1 MIVNRC
7 RLSLA
12 FHEVGPAIPEVNGSR
27 LSAQLWRGGQ
37 AVGGTLDP
45 DQRGR
50 PAGPARWC
58 VLSDLG
64 DGAESAPDGIW
75 LLEQINPGHRVSPGG
90 AAALFIVAMDIAES
104 AEDEFNDWYDTEH
117 IPLLTAVPGVICAR
131 RFRTLRGAPRYA
143 AIYHLTDPHAYAS
156 APWCQADQTP
166 WIKRMRRFQS
176 NRQYLMF
183 HPAVTLS

>member
-1 MIVNRC
+1 MSLL

-12 FHEVGPAIPEVNGSR
+12 LHDDRPELPDVTGLR
-27 LSAQLWRGGQ
+27 LSAQLWLGGQ

-45 DQRGR
+45 GLRGQ
-50 PAGPARWC
+50 PLGPVRWC
-58 VLSDLG
+58 VLSDIG
-64 DGAESAPDGIW
+64 DGAESEPVGVW
-75 LLEQINPGHRVSPGG
+75 LLERINPGDRASPDG
-90 AAALFIVAMDIAES
+90 AAALFVVAMDIVEA
-104 AEDEFNDWYDTEH
+104 AEDEFNDWYNTEH

-143 AIYHLTDPHAYAS
+143 AIYHLADPRAYAS

-176 NRQYLMF
+176 KRQYLMF
-183 HPAVTLS
+183 HPAAALS

>member
-1 MIVNRC
+1 MPVL

-12 FHEVGPAIPEVNGSR
+12 LHEVRPAAPEVKGSR

-45 DQRGR
+45 GQRGQ

-58 VLSDLG
+58 VLADLG
-64 DGAESAPDGIW
+64 AGAEREPGGVW
-75 LLEQINPGHRVSPGG
+75 LLEQINPGDRASPDG
-90 AAALFIVAMDIAES
+90 AAALFVVAMDIAES
-104 AEDEFNDWYDTEH
+104 VEDEFNDWYDTEH
-117 IPLLTAVPGVICAR
+117 VPLLTAVPGVICAR

-143 AIYHLTDPHAYAS
+143 AIYHLADPHAYAS

-183 HPAVTLS
+183 QPAAAVS

>member
-1 MIVNRC
+1 MSGL

-12 FHEVGPAIPEVNGSR
+12 LHDDRPELPDIRGSR

-50 PAGPARWC
+50 PAGPVRWC

-64 DGAESAPDGIW
+64 DGMASEPDSVG
-75 LLEQINPGHRVSPGG
+75 LLEQINPGDRASADG
-90 AAALFIVAMDIAES
+90 AAALFVVAMDIAQS
-104 AEDEFNDWYDTEH
+104 AENEFNDWYDTEH

-143 AIYHLTDPHAYAS
+143 AIYHLADPHAYAS
-156 APWCQADQTP
+156 VHWCQADQTP

-183 HPAVTLS
+183 HHVTAVS

>member
-1 MIVNRC
+1 MPGL

-12 FHEVGPAIPEVNGSR
+12 LYDDRPEPPEVTGAR

-45 DQRGR
+45 SQRGQ
-50 PAGPARWC
+50 PMGPARWC

-64 DGAESAPDGIW
+64 DGTESEHDGVW
-75 LLEQINPGHRVSPGG
+75 LLEQINPGNRASPYG
-90 AAALFIVAMDIAES
+90 AAALFVVAMDIAEL
-104 AEDEFNDWYDTEH
+104 AEDEFNDWYNTEH

-143 AIYHLTDPHAYAS
+143 AIYHLAGSHAYAS
-156 APWCQADQTP
+156 APWCLADQTP

-183 HPAVTLS
+183 HPVAAVS

>member
-1 MIVNRC
+1 MSAL
-7 RLSLA
+7 RLSLTL
-12 FHEVGPAIPEVNGSR
+12 HEVRPVIPDVNGSR
-27 LSAQLWRGGQ
+27 FSAQLWWGGQ

-45 DQRGR
+45 GQRGQ

-64 DGAESAPDGIW
+64 DGAKSEPDGVW
-75 LLEQINPGHRVSPGG
+75 LLEQINAGDRDSPDG
-90 AAALFIVAMDIAES
+90 AAALFVVAMDIAEL

-117 IPLLTAVPGVICAR
+117 IPLLAAVPGMIRAR
-131 RFRTLRGAPRYA
+131 RFRTLHGAPRYA
-143 AIYHLTDPHAYAS
+143 AIYHLADPHAYAS
-156 APWCQADQTP
+156 APWRQADQTP

-183 HPAVTLS
+183 HPAAAVS

>member
-1 MIVNRC
+1 MSAL

-12 FHEVGPAIPEVNGSR
+12 LHEGRPAIPDVNGLR
-27 LSAQLWRGGQ
+27 LSAQLWWGGQ

-45 DQRGR
+45 GQRGQ

-58 VLSDLG
+58 VLSDIA
-64 DGAESAPDGIW
+64 DGAQSGPDGVW
-75 LLEQINPGHRVSPGG
+75 LLEQTNPGDRASPDG
-90 AAALFIVAMDIAES
+90 AAALFVVAMDIAVS

-143 AIYHLTDPHAYAS
+143 AIYHLADRQVYAS
-156 APWCQADQTP
+156 AVWCQADQTP

-176 NRQYLMF
+176 NRQYSMF
-183 HPAVTLS
+183 HPTVA